1 MHPGSRR
8 LPPLVQNLLLSAA
21 TVIVVGG
28 AAEALC
34 RLLER
39 DRPAPPPVAEY
50 ITDWGGS
57 EFATLK
63 SAATGW
69 LRKGGCSSKMVSA
82 SAWSPSAA
90 LVIGPG
96 AGLARTHWANPCY
109 GPSLIREREGF
120 APAVFAD
127 LTGDH
132 LAGFRWLE
140 QRAHS
145 AAINAVWRVLI
156 FSLLPRHFF

>member
-1 MHPGSRR
+1 MKWRVTPE
-8 LPPLVQNLLLSAA
+8 LSS
-21 TVIVVGG
+21 G
-28 AAEALC
+28 
-34 RLLER
+34 R
-39 DRPAPPPVAEY
+39 AP
-50 ITDWGGS
+50 
-57 EFATLK
+57 
-63 SAATGW
+63 
-69 LRKGGCSSKMVSA
+69 
-82 SAWSPSAA
+82 
-90 LVIGPG
+90 
-96 AGLARTHWANPCY
+96 GLARTHWANPCY

-156 FSLLPRHFF
+156 FSLLPRHFFRCFGPRNTQHKPSRDSLDN